1 MHGRT
6 RLTIAKEGIMNEE
19 VVQDSVEEEI
29 APQEYQEDDST
40 QAVEESETEV
50 DAQAEEQARKA
61 EEQERNWRAMRQQQ
75 KEKDLAI
82 QQRDEKIAT
91 MEALLT
97 RLVPKQDSAKEPE
110 EEQFDLDEYANYNG
124 VQKLTKKNMQPLE
137 QKIQHLE
144 SLLNKQEEEKKINA
158 FKAKY
163 PDFDDVVNV
172 ETLELLEKKEPE
184 LAFSILE
191 LKDPFKMGLQS
202 YKYIKALGLEA
213 ELPNARRV
221 KEIDKKIEKNS
232 KAVQSPQAYDKRPMA
247 KAFKATA
254 SDQKRLYEEMM
265 HYASQAQGL

>member
-1 MHGRT
+1 MT
-6 RLTIAKEGIMNEE
+6 EE
-19 VVQDSVEEEI
+19 VIQDSAEEEV
-29 APQEYQEDDST
+29 ATQEYEDNDSNHEVNET
-40 QAVEESETEV
+40 ETEV
-50 DAQAEEQARKA
+50 DPKAEELARKA
-61 EEQERNWRAMRQQQ
+61 EEQDRNWRNMRQQQ

-97 RLVPKQDSAKEPE
+97 QLVPKQKPVAEQE
-110 EEQFDLDEYANYNG
+110 EEHFDLEEYAKYNG
-124 VQKLTKKNMQPLE
+124 VQKLTKKSMQPLE

-158 FKAKY
+158 FKSKY

-213 ELPNARRV
+213 QVPNARRV

-232 KAVQSPQAYDKRPMA
+232 KSVQSPQAYDKRPMA

-254 SDQKRLYEEMM
+254 ADQKRLYEEMM

>member
-1 MHGRT
+1 M
-6 RLTIAKEGIMNEE
+6 EE
-19 VVQDSVEEEI
+19 VVQDSVEEEV
-29 APQEYQEDDST
+29 ATQEQENDST
-40 QAVEESETEV
+40 HEVKEADTE
-50 DAQAEEQARKA
+50 ATKKA
-61 EEQERNWRAMRQQQ
+61 EEQDRNWRNMRQQQ

-91 MEALLT
+91 MEALLA
-97 RLVPKQDSAKEPE
+97 RLVPKQESVKEPV
-110 EEQFDLDEYANYNG
+110 EEQFDLEEYANYNG
-124 VQKLTKKNMQPLE
+124 VQKVTKKNLQPLE
-137 QKIQHLE
+137 QKIQNLE
-144 SLLNKQEEEKKINA
+144 NLLHKQDEEKKINA

-213 ELPNARRV
+213 EVPNARRV
-221 KEIDKKIEKNS
+221 KEVDKKIEKNS

-254 SDQKRLYEEMM
+254 ADQKRLYEEMM
-265 HYASQAQGL
+265 HFASQAQGL